1 MPQHSPFK
9 SIFFRSGVL
18 IIAILGLF
26 LIWAAGSRGPQ
37 VYLCIVIAMLAVGSI
52 LGAYGQ

>member
-1 MPQHSPFK
+1 MPQHSPFN
-9 SIFFRSGVL
+9 STFFRSGVL

-26 LIWAAGSRGPQ
+26 LLWAADSRGPQ
-37 VYLCIVIAMLAVGSI
+37 VYLSIVIAMLAVGSI